1 MAHTFFIHHDCSIK
15 NLSVPRA
22 TSSRRV
28 GKIIMKTLILGGVR
42 SGKSRMAESLAAGFA
57 GRVVYLATAEAKD
70 AEMRKRIAL
79 HQKYR
84 PKHWET
90 IEEPIR
96 LGRTLSENTSAK
108 DLVVI
113 DCLTLWMTN
122 LLLADES
129 FEMGKVELE
138 ALITEVKRQRS
149 NLVLVSNETNSG
161 VIPMNTLSRRFCDE
175 MGVLH
180 QKLAAIADNVVLM
193 VAGIPTWVKNE
204 TNGTI

>member
-1 MAHTFFIHHDCSIK
+1 M
-15 NLSVPRA
+15 
-22 TSSRRV
+22 
-28 GKIIMKTLILGGVR
+28 
-42 SGKSRMAESLAAGFA
+42 
-57 GRVVYLATAEAKD
+57 
-70 AEMRKRIAL
+70 
-79 HQKYR
+79 
-84 PKHWET
+84 
-90 IEEPIR
+90 
-96 LGRTLSENTSAK
+96 GRTLSENTSAK

>member
-1 MAHTFFIHHDCSIK
+1 MT
-15 NLSVPRA
+15 
-22 TSSRRV
+22 
-28 GKIIMKTLILGGVR
+28 TLILGGVR

-79 HQKYR
+79 HRKYR

-96 LGRTLSENTSAK
+96 LGRTLSENTSTK